1 MNVFGEATSHN
12 DLVEALR
19 ARKEAL
25 GLSNAWIEHTIQ
37 LADGHC
43 DKVLGPA
50 RERGLSQLTIDGL
63 LAVLAIKLIVVEDEA
78 AAARMRPMWD
88 GRDNRQVRQPS
99 RIARATLRHATPHVV
114 RELGRRGGLKTWRKI
129 RDPWLRRRLMSE
141 LAKLRWTAK
150 RSASAPVAQQEDGP
164 WAG

>member
-1 MNVFGEATSHN
+1 MPVILGEATSHN
-12 DLVEALR
+12 ELIEAMR

-63 LAVLAIKLIVVEDEA
+63 LAALAIKLIVVEDEA

-88 GRDNRQVRQPS
+88 GRDQRQVRPPA
-99 RIARATLRHATPHVV
+99 RIAASLIKLAAPAVLREFRRKGGIGRWRDTTP
-114 RELGRRGGLKTWRKI
+114 E
-129 RDPWLRRRLMSE
+129 LRRKLME
-141 LAKLRWTAK
+141 AVWTARRNVRAHQK
-150 RSASAPVAQQEDGP
+150 ASPATKKAT
-164 WAG
+164 